1 MSSNESS
8 SREYALDAEL
18 GERYYK
24 DDRELE
30 EQLIEE
36 TIAIIKEYIDRR
48 FDQGR
53 RPPCA
58 LLTPRRPGASAQP
71 FRLMT
76 TCASAPRI

>member
-18 GERYYK
+18 GERYYRG
-24 DDRELE
+24 DRELE

-36 TIAIIKEYIDRR
+36 TIAISIDGLTRDDAR
-48 FDQGR
+48 
-53 RPPCA
+53 PCA
-58 LLTPRRPGASAQP
+58 LPTPRRPGASAQP